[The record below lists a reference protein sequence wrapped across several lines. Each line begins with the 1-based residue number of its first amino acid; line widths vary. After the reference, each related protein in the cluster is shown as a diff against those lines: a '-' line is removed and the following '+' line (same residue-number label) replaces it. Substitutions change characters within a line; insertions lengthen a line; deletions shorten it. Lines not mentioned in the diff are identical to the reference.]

1 MFQAVVGMTG
11 GVMLVAA
18 AGRALYVMAR
28 EEYKD
33 LQSDYETGY
42 QKRRAEDGSEDIDP
56 ELGLNENEIHENE
69 NEDEDERLQSSSSS
83 YVEYS
88 TTDQTVRPQSPFP
101 SVPSLI
107 RVPAPGSTFPPPP
120 PRSPRTSDAA
130 IVVAQPALS
139 ESEGEDEEEKGEN
152 MCRVHPTDSYVDYAP
167 APEVADYS
175 HTTVTTQSDFSRFAV
190 IHPPSP
196 APPHVSA

>member
-1 MFQAVVGMTG
+1 
-11 GVMLVAA
+11 MLVAA

-28 EEYKD
+28 EEYRD
-33 LQSDYETGY
+33 IQSDYETGY
-42 QKRRAEDGSEDIDP
+42 QKRRAEDGSEGIDP
-56 ELGLNENEIHENE
+56 ELGLNEDEINESENE
-69 NEDEDERLQSSSSS
+69 EEEELQSSSSS

-88 TTDQTVRPQSPFP
+88 TTDQTFRPQSPTP

-139 ESEGEDEEEKGEN
+139 ESDEEEGECEN
-152 MCRVHPTDSYVDYAP
+152 VCRIHPTNSYVEYAP
-167 APEVADYS
+167 APEVADHS
-175 HTTVTTQSDFSRFAV
+175 QTTVIPQSDFRRFAV

-196 APPHVSA
+196 APPNVSA

>member
-1 MFQAVVGMTG
+1 
-11 GVMLVAA
+11 MLVAA

-33 LQSDYETGY
+33 LQSDYEAGY

-56 ELGLNENEIHENE
+56 ELGLNEDEINENE
-69 NEDEDERLQSSSSS
+69 NEEEELQSSSSS

-88 TTDQTVRPQSPFP
+88 TTDQTVRPQSPTP
-101 SVPSLI
+101 SVPSLV

-139 ESEGEDEEEKGEN
+139 ESEGEDEEEEKGEHV
-152 MCRVHPTDSYVDYAP
+152 CHVHPTDSYIDYAL
-167 APEVADYS
+167 APEAADHS
-175 HTTVTTQSDFSRFAV
+175 HTTVIPQSDFRRFAV